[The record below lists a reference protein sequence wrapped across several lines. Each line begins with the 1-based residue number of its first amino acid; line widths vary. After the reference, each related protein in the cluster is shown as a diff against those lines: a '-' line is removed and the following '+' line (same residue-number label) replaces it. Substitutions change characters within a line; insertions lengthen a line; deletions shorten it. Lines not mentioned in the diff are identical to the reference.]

1 MLQYRKA
8 LCDLLR
14 ESGLLNQSQLDK
26 ALAFQQAKGG
36 QIGEI
41 LINLGYITEEDIIR
55 VLERQSGVSYVD
67 LSNIHIDKKIAAIL
81 PVTLVEKHK
90 IVPIKKEEGKITIAM
105 LDPTNFFAIDDVRLL
120 TGCAVEAVI
129 ASELDLMRAIN
140 KLYGLDELVEKAVNK
155 LRPEDTTVLVS
166 QIQMADDAPIIS
178 IVNSLFT
185 QAVRE
190 GASDIHLEPQAKV
203 LRVRFRIDGILREVV
218 AFTRDIHAA
227 IVSRIKVMGNMDI
240 AEKRLPQD
248 GRINIIEQ
256 GREIDIRVSTLP
268 TILGEKAVLRI
279 LDKAAVILDI
289 NKLGFS
295 AGNLERYRRL
305 YSQSYGMILVT
316 GPTGSGK
323 STTLYS
329 TLSEINTIGRNT
341 ITIEDPVEYRLEGAN
356 QVQVNPKAGLTFASG
371 LRSILRQDPNI
382 VMVGEIRD
390 GETADIAIRAALTG
404 HLVLSTLHTNDAA
417 GALTRLI
424 DMGIEHFLVS
434 SAVLGVIAQRLVRA
448 ICPRCKR
455 RYIPEADSLE
465 RLYIGIARDLPIE
478 LYKGVGCAQCG
489 FTGYRGR
496 MGIHEVMPIS
506 PCIREMISRQATTD
520 EITLRASKEGMVSMK
535 EDGIQKALAG
545 MTTIEEVMRVAY
557 ICGSSLAGEG

>member
-1 MLQYRKA
+1 MLQYRKP
-8 LCDLLR
+8 LCDLLV
-14 ESGLLNQSQLDK
+14 EAGLLTQSQLDK
-26 ALAFQQAKGG
+26 ALDFQHAKGG

-55 VLERQSGVSYVD
+55 VLEKQSGVPHVD
-67 LSNIHIDKKIAAIL
+67 LSGIHVGKEVAGIL
-81 PVTLVEKHK
+81 PVTLVEKYK

-129 ASELDLMRAIN
+129 AGERDLMRLIN
-140 KLYGLDELVEKAVNK
+140 RLYGLEELVEKAINQ
-155 LRPEDTTVLVS
+155 LRPEDTSVLAS
-166 QIQMADDAPIIS
+166 QIHVADDAPIIS

-190 GASDIHLEPQAKV
+190 GVSDIHLEPQEKV

-227 IVSRIKVMGNMDI
+227 IVSRIKVMANMDI

-248 GRINIIEQ
+248 GRINIIEH
-256 GREIDIRVSTLP
+256 GREVDIRVSTLP
-268 TILGEKAVLRI
+268 TIFGEKVVLRI

-295 AGNLERYRRL
+295 TGNLERYRRL
-305 YSQSYGMILVT
+305 YSQAYGMILVT

-341 ITIEDPVEYRLEGAN
+341 ITIEDPVEYRLTGAN
-356 QVQVNPKAGLTFASG
+356 QVQVNPKAGLTFAAG
-371 LRSILRQDPNI
+371 LRAILRQDPNI

-448 ICPRCKR
+448 ICPKCKR
-455 RYIPEADSLE
+455 RYTPEPDSLE
-465 RLYIGIARDLPIE
+465 RLYIGIVRDLPIE
-478 LYKGVGCAQCG
+478 LYRGLGCAQCG

-506 PCIREMISRQATTD
+506 PRIREMISRQATTD
-520 EITLRASKEGMVSMK
+520 EIALQAGKEGMISMK
-535 EDGIQKALAG
+535 EDGIQKALMG

-557 ICGSSLAGEG
+557 IYGSGLAGEG